1 MLQKSKKLGI
11 LRPSLRYLYNEIRV
25 IFFILHH
32 AHFVVDL
39 AVFFYVSELQKIYM
53 LFFRTSIP
61 EAYSKPCQTFKLS
74 VNYLHKTFYLSYF
87 TGL

>member
-39 AVFFYVSELQKIYM
+39 AVFFMFQNYKKYICCFLELVYQRRIQNPVKH
-53 LFFRTSIP
+53 L
-61 EAYSKPCQTFKLS
+61 
-74 VNYLHKTFYLSYF
+74 N
-87 TGL
+87 